1 MIGSQEQNREV
12 WRNHT
17 VMSQLDSLENPVHVE
32 NIIFDCG
39 TEDFFFKVNNT
50 LDSTLT
56 ARRVPHT
63 YITSPGVHNGD
74 YWKKSIYPQLDF
86 FYKHLER

>member
-1 MIGSQEQNREV
+1 M
-12 WRNHT
+12 
-17 VMSQLDSLENPVHVE
+17 
-32 NIIFDCG
+32 
-39 TEDFFFKVNNT
+39 NNT